1 VSANATRP
9 TARTPATARADEGTG
24 PSVGGCPSA
33 AMGTASITRR
43 TLRLAAL
50 AIAVCAAAA
59 GSASAERWWPSFRY
73 PSEGQL
79 ERATAFAQSRDS
91 PVAFAVLRP
100 HGGVRGYQVDLPFS
114 SASASKVLLLAA
126 ELQRLRDAG
135 LSLDAAT
142 RQTLTAMISY
152 SDNDA
157 ANAVYA
163 RVGDAGMAAV
173 AELAGMGSFA
183 VVPGYW
189 GGAQI
194 TAADLARFYLH
205 LRRNLVQPYRRFG
218 LRVLETIAEE
228 QRWGIPQAAGRGWRI
243 WFKGGWRPYELQETS
258 GPVTHQGALLRY
270 RQGQE
275 LALAV
280 LTGEPPGTY
289 GGYAAVEGV
298 AKRLLRPPPAGP
310 RRWPAN

>member
-1 VSANATRP
+1 MP
-9 TARTPATARADEGTG
+9 TAFTTRRALSLVAIAIAVPAIAAAGATARD
-24 PSVGGCPSA
+24 
-33 AMGTASITRR
+33 
-43 TLRLAAL
+43 
-50 AIAVCAAAA
+50 
-59 GSASAERWWPSFRY
+59 WWPAFRY
-73 PSEGQL
+73 PSANQL
-79 ERATAFAQSRDS
+79 ERATAFARSRGG
-91 PVAFAVLRP
+91 PVAFAVLRRRS
-100 HGGVRGYQVDLPFS
+100 HVRGYEVDLPFS

-126 ELQRLRDAG
+126 ELRRLRDAG
-135 LSLDAAT
+135 VSLDAAT

-157 ANAVYA
+157 ADEIYA
-163 RVGDAGMAAV
+163 RVGDAGMADV
-173 AELAGMGSFA
+173 AERAGMGSFA
-183 VVPGYW
+183 AVPGYW

-270 RQGQE
+270 RKGQE

-280 LTGEPPGTY
+280 LTAEPPGTY

-298 AKRLLRPPPAGP
+298 ARRLLRPPPAGP
-310 RRWPAN
+310 RRWPAD